1 MDLLAFAK
9 SIAERVEAEAS
20 RTDVPVAVCVIDTHG
35 NTVLQHRMSGAPVFS
50 IELSE
55 RKAYTS
61 ALVRMRTADLL
72 PLVQPGYPLFPLMS
86 QGRYCAMGGGAPL
99 TSGGEVVAG
108 VGISG
113 GTVEEDVAILEAAIR
128 EA

>member
-1 MDLLAFAK
+1 MA
-9 SIAERVEAEAS
+9 
-20 RTDVPVAVCVIDTHG
+20 
-35 NTVLQHRMSGAPVFS
+35 
-50 IELSE
+50 
-55 RKAYTS
+55 
-61 ALVRMRTADLL
+61 
-72 PLVQPGYPLFPLMS
+72 
-86 QGRYCAMGGGAPL
+86 GRAAL

>member
-9 SIAERVEAEAS
+9 SIAERIEAEAS
-20 RTDVPVAVCVIDTHG
+20 RAKVPITVCVIDIHG
-35 NTVLQHRMSGAPVFS
+35 NTVLQHRMSGAPAFS

-61 ALVRMRTADLL
+61 ALVRLRTADLL
-72 PLVQPGYPLFPLMS
+72 PLVQPGQSLFPLMS

-99 TSGGEVVAG
+99 TSGSEVVAG

-128 EA
+128 DA

>member
-9 SIAERVEAEAS
+9 SIADRVEAEAS
-20 RTDVPVAVCVIDTHG
+20 RTEVPVAVCVIDIHG
-35 NTVLQHRMSGAPVFS
+35 NTILHHRMSGAPAFS

-72 PLVQPGYPLFPLMS
+72 PLVQPGYPLFPLCLRAGTARWEAERRS
-86 QGRYCAMGGGAPL
+86 RAGARWLPA
-99 TSGGEVVAG
+99 SA
-108 VGISG
+108 
-113 GTVEEDVAILEAAIR
+113 
-128 EA
+128 

>member
-9 SIAERVEAEAS
+9 TIAERIETAAARAE
-20 RTDVPVAVCVIDTHG
+20 VPVAVCVIDVHG
-35 NTVLQHRMSGAPVFS
+35 NTILQHRMNGAPVFS

-61 ALVRMRTADLL
+61 ALVRMRTADIL
-72 PLVQPGYPLFPLMS
+72 PLVQPGQPLFPLMS
-86 QGRYCAMGGGAPL
+86 QSRYCAMGGGAPL
-99 TSGGEVVAG
+99 MSVGEVVAG

-113 GTVEEDVAILEAAIR
+113 GTVEQDVAILDAAIR